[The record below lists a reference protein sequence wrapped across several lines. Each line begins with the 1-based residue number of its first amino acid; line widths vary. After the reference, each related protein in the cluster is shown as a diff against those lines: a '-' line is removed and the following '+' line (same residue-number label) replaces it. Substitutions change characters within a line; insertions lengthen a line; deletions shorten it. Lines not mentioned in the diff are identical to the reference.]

1 MKIVSKAPCRISL
14 VGGGTD
20 VDPFASE
27 HGGKVFNFAISL
39 YNQTNLTPWNR
50 PEVSLEALN
59 EKRTIP
65 DLKQPLKYGQDLKFD
80 LLRAIINHFRSS
92 IPSGFNLTITQTTD
106 SLLGLGRSGSAAV
119 SIIAAFT
126 HWLKQSMSPLDM
138 GLLAARLEVDELG
151 WPGGKQD
158 SLAAAFG
165 GFNLMT
171 FGSGNKATV
180 KPIKLSSKTITAL
193 KQRTFM
199 VFIGG
204 DRHSAK
210 QQVELIK
217 GMSDKNKLKALFAL
231 KDSVDDTVKALKNQD
246 WQTLG
251 SLLHQGWQN
260 KKKSNPAVSNQA
272 IDSLYEIARK
282 HGAYGGKIS
291 GSGGAGHMF
300 FIIPPSKKSAAIKAL
315 VQAGAKHIKFDFDF
329 KGVTVKTL

>member
-20 VDPFASE
+20 VDPFASK

-39 YNQTNLTPWNR
+39 YNQTTLTPWNK
-50 PEVSLEALN
+50 PEVNLEALN
-59 EKRTIP
+59 EKRTISH
-65 DLKQPLKYGQDLKFD
+65 LKQPLKYGQDPKFD
-80 LLRAIINHFRSS
+80 LLRAIINHFRSH

-119 SIIAAFT
+119 SIIAAFS
-126 HWLKQSMSPLDM
+126 HWLKQPLTSLNM
-138 GLLAARLEVDELG
+138 GLLAADLEVNQLG

-171 FGSGNKATV
+171 FGSGSKTTV
-180 KPIKLSSKTITAL
+180 KPVKLSSKIIAAL
-193 KQRTFM
+193 KQRAFM
-199 VFIGG
+199 IFIGG

-210 QQVELIK
+210 QQTKLIK
-217 GMSDKNKLKALFAL
+217 GMSDKDKLKALFAL
-231 KDSVDDTVKALKNQD
+231 KDSVDDAVKALKNQD
-246 WQTLG
+246 WQELG
-251 SLLHQGWQN
+251 NLLHQGWQN
-260 KKKSNPAVSNQA
+260 KKKSNPAVSNQT

-300 FIIPPSKKSAAIKAL
+300 FIIPPSKKSTAIKAL
-315 VQAGAKHIKFDFDF
+315 VQADAKHIKFDFDF
-329 KGVTVKTL
+329 KGVVVKTL